1 MKIAV
6 FIKYMLV
13 YKCTFWLKNTP
24 LCRCL
29 CPWSFNY
36 TDLVTRSHTHG
47 HCTEKR
53 SLKCKNSKTFL
64 ASFFSSPSASH
75 CILYLEQNQK
85 KHLQHCIPRKQR
97 IFIFHFKISS
107 RYLCTVYYCHLVHLN
122 SSFNLTLKF

>member
-1 MKIAV
+1 MHFLVK
-6 FIKYMLV
+6 KY
-13 YKCTFWLKNTP
+13 TT

-97 IFIFHFKISS
+97 IFISKSVVDICVL
-107 RYLCTVYYCHLVHLN
+107 LCLYYCDFIHLN